1 MTKKLPENPRLIDLL
16 AFDYGSLDLASIQI
30 LLTIDERPGYS
41 ISEIAK
47 HLKLNEKFVQEKVTA
62 LSTGRK
68 RRLYKKQQIRNLI
81 TVTNNS
87 LDRRKRVLK
96 LSTTGKKLINNFI
109 NLSIEVAK

>member
-1 MTKKLPENPRLIDLL
+1 MTKKLPENPRLIDRL
-16 AFDYGSLDLASIQI
+16 AFDYGNLDLASIQI
-30 LLTIDERPGYS
+30 LLTIEERKGYS

-81 TVTNNS
+81 VVSNNT

-96 LSTTGKKLINNFI
+96 LSQSGKELINNFQS
-109 NLSIEVAK
+109 LTE